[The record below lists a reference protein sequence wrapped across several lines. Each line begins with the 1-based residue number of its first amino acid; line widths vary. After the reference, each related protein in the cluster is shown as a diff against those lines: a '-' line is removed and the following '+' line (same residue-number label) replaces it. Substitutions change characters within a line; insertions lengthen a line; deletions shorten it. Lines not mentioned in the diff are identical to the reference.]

1 VKAGARVP
9 LDLLQLSQSEAIFY
23 DGDGLKV
30 RIVCLI
36 KNTFNRK
43 AKSHNK
49 RSMFRGSRIK
59 ARGYLPESQPC
70 E

>member
-1 VKAGARVP
+1 M
-9 LDLLQLSQSEAIFY
+9 FY
-23 DGDGLKV
+23 GRDGLKA

-49 RSMFRGSRIK
+49 RSMFGDSRIK
-59 ARGYLPESQPC
+59 ARGYFAIVATFASDGM
-70 E
+70 